1 MEERERVVTRDEH
14 IVTPASATRPVSD
27 PTHEIGAK
35 ASDGERE
42 ATAARDGGARE
53 ASAVRDGGA
62 REATAARGA
71 GARDGRTGPRLRA
84 GVAGAGFIG
93 AVHARSARLAGAALA
108 GVATSS
114 PERSREAAARL
125 GAERAYPTPEEL
137 ATAEGIDVL
146 HICTPNHLHAE
157 LATLALEHG
166 KHVICEKP
174 LAVDRAQADRLIDA
188 ASVAGRVATVP
199 FVYRFHPVVR
209 EARARVRAGDVG
221 PVHLIHGGYLQ
232 DWLASADDDNWRV
245 DADLGGPS
253 RAFADIGSH
262 WCDLVEFVT
271 GDRISAI
278 CAQTSTVFAERAVR
292 GGARAFEAAGGD
304 GGERRPVTTEDAVT
318 ALFRTAQGV
327 SGTLIISQVSPGR
340 KNHLH
345 VEIACAEATVRFEQE
360 RPETLWLGRREGTET
375 VWRDPT
381 TLGEDAARLAIAPAG
396 HPQGY
401 LDCFDLFVA
410 DSYAAIAGEA
420 PEGLP
425 TFADGARSARLI
437 DAVLASASAGGWVEV

>member
-1 MEERERVVTRDEH
+1 MEEREPVAMRDENSVTRPSAS
-14 IVTPASATRPVSD
+14 TPPVSD
-27 PTHEIGAK
+27 PRQVGTPT
-35 ASDGERE
+35 ASDGV
-42 ATAARDGGARE
+42 G
-53 ASAVRDGGA
+53 S
-62 REATAARGA
+62 
-71 GARDGRTGPRLRA
+71 GPLRV

-93 AVHARSARLAGAALA
+93 AVHARSARLAGATLA

-125 GAERAYPTPEEL
+125 GAKQAFATPEEL
-137 ATAEGIDVL
+137 ATADDIDVL
-146 HICTPNHLHAE
+146 HICTPNHLHAR

-174 LAVDRAQADRLIDA
+174 LAVGSAEAEQLIVA
-188 ASVAGRVATVP
+188 ASDAGRVATVP

-209 EARARVRAGDVG
+209 EASASVQDGSLGAVR
-221 PVHLIHGGYLQ
+221 LIHGGYLQ
-232 DWLASADDDNWRV
+232 DWLASADDDNWRI

-262 WCDLVEFVT
+262 WCDLVEFIT
-271 GDRISAI
+271 GDRIEAI
-278 CAQTSTVFAERAVR
+278 CAQTSTVFAERTAR
-292 GGARAFEAAGGD
+292 GSARAFEAAADNGGT
-304 GGERRPVTTEDAVT
+304 RRAVTTEDAVT
-318 ALFRTAQGV
+318 ALFRTTGGV
-327 SGTLIISQVSPGR
+327 HGTLIISQVSPGR

-345 VEIACAEATVRFEQE
+345 VEIACAEASVRFEQE

-375 VWRDPT
+375 AWRDPT
-381 TLGEDAARLAIAPAG
+381 TLGEAAARLAVVPAG

-420 PEGLP
+420 PDGLP
-425 TFADGARSARLI
+425 TFADGARSAHLI
-437 DAVLASASAGGWVEV
+437 DAVLASATSGGWVEV

>member
-1 MEERERVVTRDEH
+1 MREREPV
-14 IVTPASATRPVSD
+14 ATRADDTVS
-27 PTHEIGAK
+27 T
-35 ASDGERE
+35 
-42 ATAARDGGARE
+42 
-53 ASAVRDGGA
+53 
-62 REATAARGA
+62 
-71 GARDGRTGPRLRA
+71 RLRA

-114 PERSREAAARL
+114 PERSREAAERL
-125 GAERAYPTPEEL
+125 GAERAYATPAEL
-137 ATAEGIDVL
+137 ATADEIDVL

-166 KHVICEKP
+166 KHVVCEKP
-174 LAVDRAQADRLIDA
+174 LAVDSAQAERLIDA
-188 ASVAGRVATVP
+188 AAGAGRVATVP

-209 EARARVRAGDVG
+209 EARARVAAGDLG
-221 PVHLIHGGYLQ
+221 QVHLIHGGYLQ

-262 WCDLVEFVT
+262 WCDLVEFIT
-271 GDRISAI
+271 GDRIGAI

-292 GGARAFEAAGGD
+292 GSARAFEAAGGN
-304 GGERRPVTTEDAVT
+304 GGARRPVSTEDAVT
-318 ALFRTAQGV
+318 ALFRTERGV
-327 SGTLIISQVSPGR
+327 AGTLIISQVSPGR

-345 VEIACAEATVRFEQE
+345 VEVAGAEASVRFEQE
-360 RPETLWLGRREGTET
+360 RPETLWLGRRAGTET

-381 TLGEDAARLAIAPAG
+381 TLSSDDATRLAIAPAG

-410 DSYAAIAGEA
+410 DSYAAVAGAA
-420 PEGLP
+420 PDGLP

-437 DAVLASASAGGWVEV
+437 DAVLASAAADGWVEV